1 MLVLA
6 DEVGVAEGPGLVER
20 GTLGRLNAGGVL
32 GDAIV
37 DAREESGCVE
47 VGVGLVDVDI
57 GDGAVELGVPGAVGC
72 AGQVK
77 APGVTGVDGGNAVA
91 RQVSE
96 GTGQVNASVDHL
108 RGLHADAPA
117 VAVAYLE
124 VPRGVDLPGRGV
136 DEDCAHAGFAVD
148 LGEVTDGEELAAG
161 QLHEVLDLVVEVE
174 GLAGPVTRDG
184 VEGGQA
190 ARGDLLAVLA
200 LLHAGEVATHVHGRA
215 DLFEGLHLDAALLDR
230 AVEVAGHAP
239 GRGGGEFR
247 HRGLLGFGGQTA
259 VTDGTEGRVRGAQL
273 GADVDLRVGVDDR
286 PVAVEVGGRGGS
298 VVPRGCQRPVA
309 EAHRVLVLRGGRQVD
324 VSPPGVGAEAG
335 PDDAAVNPPLPVE
348 LDVDGVSTLER
359 PDEVTHLGELH
370 AHGLVGAATVV
381 PGALDHDA
389 VGQVGDLGAAE
400 ESVDGFVGGL
410 NDLEV
415 TGGARA
421 GLESGLIAV
430 ALSPGFPAFAASANH
445 DPAAAVRRL
454 VTEELAG
461 GLHRGCLEPV
471 GTVRGS
477 RIVLLNLP
485 AGGRCGRLGEAI
497 VERINCRLS
506 CDGTECKH
514 SETGY

>member
-1 MLVLA
+1 MTYPQPALVPKP
-6 DEVGVAEGPGLVER
+6 D
-20 GTLGRLNAGGVL
+20 
-32 GDAIV
+32 
-37 DAREESGCVE
+37 
-47 VGVGLVDVDI
+47 
-57 GDGAVELGVPGAVGC
+57 
-72 AGQVK
+72 
-77 APGVTGVDGGNAVA
+77 
-91 RQVSE
+91 
-96 GTGQVNASVDHL
+96 
-108 RGLHADAPA
+108 
-117 VAVAYLE
+117 
-124 VPRGVDLPGRGV
+124 
-136 DEDCAHAGFAVD
+136 
-148 LGEVTDGEELAAG
+148 
-161 QLHEVLDLVVEVE
+161 
-174 GLAGPVTRDG
+174 
-184 VEGGQA
+184 
-190 ARGDLLAVLA
+190 
-200 LLHAGEVATHVHGRA
+200 
-215 DLFEGLHLDAALLDR
+215 
-230 AVEVAGHAP
+230 
-239 GRGGGEFR
+239 
-247 HRGLLGFGGQTA
+247 QTM
-259 VTDGTEGRVRGAQL
+259 
-273 GADVDLRVGVDDR
+273 
-286 PVAVEVGGRGGS
+286 P
-298 VVPRGCQRPVA
+298 
-309 EAHRVLVLRGGRQVD
+309 
-324 VSPPGVGAEAG
+324 
-335 PDDAAVNPPLPVE
+335 
-348 LDVDGVSTLER
+348 
-359 PDEVTHLGELH
+359 
-370 AHGLVGAATVV
+370 VV